1 MATIRIDLAAENRA
15 SREVL
20 RLRGEINN
28 LGEQIARNNQRTAA
42 GTAAERAKT
51 AETNRGLRAQQGL
64 LRAQQQRNAITL
76 AGLRQETGLLANVR
90 AQTDLLSRAT
100 GGLVTQ
106 LGAIG
111 ALGVA
116 RELFEFGSE
125 AVGAAVKVE
134 GFRNSLTALHGSAA
148 VAESVLADLQELA
161 QLPGITFQGAVQGAV
176 RLKTVG
182 VEGQFALDI
191 LREFGNAAAL
201 GGSSA
206 AEMGRAMVG
215 LTQILSR
222 GKLSQEELNQVLE
235 AVPLIGNSIRASF
248 NSIDAENIRTQLEA
262 AGQDVTDF
270 VRIITEEL
278 ATGARA
284 SADSTANAFS
294 NLQNATFE
302 LQAAIGDRLTPVV
315 KDATTGLT
323 GLFNTI
329 TDFIEGTNDATRSA
343 ESYASAIMMAGDA
356 AAVNRAIQERVTFLQ
371 GEVAALEAA
380 AAGSANYFRIRGRET
395 DPGREYRLAKE
406 ELEGLIEAQASG
418 TAATVHFTNEQNRLI
433 GESRVI
439 IQNIADL
446 EARRAGENVRQRA
459 NTNRLIGEEREALA
473 ALQTQ
478 IGDNATVLRALT
490 TVNTQVAETTE
501 DATAAINSQAEA
513 LRDAA
518 LAYGEQVRAA
528 GDVRENLQALSEAQ
542 AILNIHWRV
551 ASGQLPDYSAAIDTV
566 IPSVIN
572 LTEAENALT
581 AAIDANQ
588 EAIADEIGDVDE
600 LLAILPQLS
609 TGLTSLA
616 ADQAI
621 ATAEIRLLNPAIS
634 QAVDSLREYNDVM
647 LEAGINFR
655 DVEDISADLT
665 QSIRDQSSA
674 FDDLRGAA
682 VSAEIRLDDIDDT
695 FNRIPDAIDPSIV
708 SMEDFET
715 VALRALRDIG
725 DELSAF
731 EGNLGGVGTG
741 IDNLV
746 TLFSNPVSFAA
757 GTLGAVIEGLSR
769 INAFGGPLGL
779 PEGFFDD
786 PVGGQAQVDPRN
798 IRAAED
804 QAQLQT
810 HLAGIGRYLNTPGG
824 IDIIRENAPELF
836 HRPGTRE
843 FIEQNYPELVDQIYP
858 RGQGFNVSGTRAG
871 TRAAQSIAEATGTD
885 RQAIED
891 AAEAMYGPEDY
902 AAEVAAATGEALS
915 DIPEPDLPP
924 EIADPLGTFRLT
936 GAEGEILA
944 PYETAVRRAQN
955 AVDDLTADSTPQ
967 EIADAYEGLVFAQ
980 TNLSTITEG
989 IIQAAEE
996 TGRITGTAATN
1007 AITALGLDLGDDIR
1021 RANNSLISS
1030 LGDVGF
1036 EVVGGIENIREAI
1049 DVSDISSVFRQIPQE
1064 VEEAAEAEPEA
1075 EVSDP
1080 EVQRDVHRFS
1090 AAENTRLAILRTA
1103 VSAAEDAVG
1112 LLDENSTEAE
1122 ITTAYTNLAD
1132 AERDLY
1138 ATKVGFIQ
1146 IATGITED
1154 AREAAFELATGLFQ
1168 GEIFDANQDLVKAFE
1183 DVGLQLVTGITAT
1196 TGILRGTA
1204 LATQQIPQAVEEA
1217 EAAEVDPDD
1226 PLAPLRSNVALAE
1239 NAVRRTRFDLTQA
1252 TSEQDFETRR
1262 LDLVGAINNAYTAQ
1276 IALLDALGLSEQEY
1290 EDRSGDA
1297 LLTRD
1302 MALAR
1307 ATTATNT
1314 FAEARIKGEEDAAEA
1329 AQDAADEKIAAD
1341 ERAARERMR
1350 INEREQREAER
1361 AAERAAEQQ
1370 IREEMR
1376 LQDAI
1381 NDLRDDAIDA
1391 EMDRLQDIED
1401 LNERHLNRVLDLET
1415 RFSRDLDDLRR
1426 ERIDDAEDLLLG
1438 HVRSVEDLQNR
1449 ITRRLFSDAVSFG
1462 DLTADQQ
1469 ARVTES
1475 TGFQRGLF
1483 DLNQRSGRGRQD
1495 LAIESGVLRP
1505 GSSGSEFYRNQIES
1519 GELTD
1524 ERLIERLF
1532 GRQGLDDF
1540 IGLGRGTED
1549 AATQLQRGLL
1559 DVETESRDLLMSI
1572 NTNLAMLIATP
1583 PVVPP
1588 EISQSQGGPGI
1599 SRPSDVNV
1607 NVQVDVRN
1615 SDVVMNDQKV
1625 GQIVG
1630 DVVVKQGQQ
1639 GRNLLGDN

>member
-90 AQTDLLSRAT
+90 AQTGLLSRAT

-446 EARRAGENVRQRA
+446 EARRAGENIRQRA

-551 ASGQLPDYSAAIDTV
+551 ASRQLPDYAAAIDTV

-634 QAVDSLREYNDVM
+634 DAVDSLRDYNDVM

-674 FDDLRGAA
+674 FDDLRGDVESAA
-682 VSAEIRLDDIDDT
+682 ISLDDIDDT
-695 FNRIPDAIDPSIV
+695 FNRIPDAIDPAIL

-725 DELSAF
+725 NELSAF

-967 EIADAYEGLVFAQ
+967 EIADAYEGLIFAQ

-1049 DVSDISSVFRQIPQE
+1049 DVSNISSAFRRIPEE
-1064 VEEAAEAEPEA
+1064 VEQAAAEEPEPEA

-1090 AAENTRLAILRTA
+1090 AAENTRLRILQAA

-1122 ITTAYTNLAD
+1122 ITEAYGTLAN
-1132 AERDLY
+1132 AERNLY

-1146 IATGITED
+1146 SATGITDD
-1154 AREAAFELATGLFQ
+1154 ARQRAFDLAEGLF
-1168 GEIFDANQDLVKAFE
+1168 GREIFDANQDLVKAFE

-1252 TSEQDFETRR
+1252 TSEEDFETRR
-1262 LDLVGAINNAYTAQ
+1262 LDLVGAINAAYDTQ

-1290 EDRSGDA
+1290 EDRAGDA

-1329 AQDAADEKIAAD
+1329 AQDAADEKIAAE
-1341 ERAARERMR
+1341 ERDARERMR
-1350 INEREQREAER
+1350 ITERQQREEER
-1361 AAERAAEQQ
+1361 AIEMRL
-1370 IREEMR
+1370 RDEMR
-1376 LQDAI
+1376 LQGALT
-1381 NDLRDDAIDA
+1381 DLLDDTLDA
-1391 EMDRLQDIED
+1391 ERDHLQRSEDLHQRHADRLMQI
-1401 LNERHLNRVLDLET
+1401 ET
-1415 RFSRDLDDLRR
+1415 RRLQEEADARQDHFRTQEDIILATARRLFDQPITSASDLTAEQFRQVTADTGFREDISDLRR
-1426 ERIDDAEDLLLG
+1426 EERRSDIDAG
-1438 HVRSVEDLQNR
+1438 
-1449 ITRRLFSDAVSFG
+1449 ISDERA
-1462 DLTADQQ
+1462 TQ
-1469 ARVTES
+1469 AA
-1475 TGFQRGLF
+1475 
-1483 DLNQRSGRGRQD
+1483 NQ
-1495 LAIESGVLRP
+1495 
-1505 GSSGSEFYRNQIES
+1505 
-1519 GELTD
+1519 ELTNSLLEGD
-1524 ERLIERLF
+1524 MQLSESRNALLTQAVISLEALVTQSSF
-1532 GRQGLDDF
+1532 SAGA
-1540 IGLGRGTED
+1540 RGDILASLSE
-1549 AATQLQRGLL
+1549 AGVVIPNLAGLL
-1559 DVETESRDLLMSI
+1559 SAAAPVS
-1572 NTNLAMLIATP
+1572 P
-1583 PVVPP
+1583 PN
-1588 EISQSQGGPGI
+1588 IIQGQGAQGV

-1615 SDVVMNDQKV
+1615 SDVMLNEQKV

-1630 DVVVKQGQQ
+1630 DVIVKQGQQ
-1639 GRNLLGDN
+1639 GRNLLGD

>member
-1 MATIRIDLAAENRA
+1 M
-15 SREVL
+15 
-20 RLRGEINN
+20 
-28 LGEQIARNNQRTAA
+28 
-42 GTAAERAKT
+42 
-51 AETNRGLRAQQGL
+51 
-64 LRAQQQRNAITL
+64 
-76 AGLRQETGLLANVR
+76 
-90 AQTDLLSRAT
+90 
-100 GGLVTQ
+100 
-106 LGAIG
+106 
-111 ALGVA
+111 
-116 RELFEFGSE
+116 
-125 AVGAAVKVE
+125 
-134 GFRNSLTALHGSAA
+134 HGSAA

-343 ESYASAIMMAGDA
+343 ESYASAIMMAGNA

-551 ASGQLPDYSAAIDTV
+551 ASGQLPDYAAAIDTV
-566 IPSVIN
+566 IPSVID

-621 ATAEIRLLNPAIS
+621 ATAEFRLVNPAIS
-634 QAVDSLREYNDVM
+634 DAVDSLRDYNDVM

-810 HLAGIGRYLNTPGG
+810 HLAGIQRYLNTPGG

-967 EIADAYEGLVFAQ
+967 EIADAYEGLIFAQ

-1049 DVSDISSVFRQIPQE
+1049 DVSDISSAFRRIPEE
-1064 VEEAAEAEPEA
+1064 VEDAAEPEPEA

-1080 EVQRDVHRFS
+1080 EALRDVHRFS
-1090 AAENTRLAILRTA
+1090 AAENTRLRILQAA

-1112 LLDENSTEAE
+1112 LLDENSTETE
-1122 ITTAYTNLAD
+1122 ITEAYGTLAN

-1146 IATGITED
+1146 SATGITD
-1154 AREAAFELATGLFQ
+1154 GARQRAFDLAEGLF
-1168 GEIFDANQDLVKAFE
+1168 GREIFDANQDLVSALE
-1183 DVGLQLVTGITAT
+1183 DIGLQVVTTITAT

-1204 LATQQIPQAVEEA
+1204 LATEQIPQAVEEA
-1217 EAAEVDPDD
+1217 APDVDETD

-1239 NAVRRTRFDLTQA
+1239 NAQRRARFDLTQA

-1262 LDLVGAINNAYTAQ
+1262 LDLVGAINAAYDTQ

-1350 INEREQREAER
+1350 ISEREQRE
-1361 AAERAAEQQ
+1361 AERAAEQQ

-1462 DLTADQQ
+1462 DLTAEQQ

-1475 TGFQRGLF
+1475 TGFQRGAF

-1505 GSSGSEFYRNQIES
+1505 GSAGYQFYRNQIES